1 MQIHELP
8 AGQPQTSDLIPFDTG
23 TVNYRAPFSGFD
35 IGDNNV
41 TFTTGDE
48 ADPSV
53 YKTVSTVNTGTLK
66 SLLNK
71 ITTVISNVRY
81 IWKVIGQVAMGTT
94 ADTVTGA
101 VKELNDKLG
110 NTPMGTTAASVTGAI
125 AEIRQ
130 ARGADYWGVQSY
142 EHNTLESGTA
152 TEIANILL
160 APGLYIA
167 VARVRFPASSTG
179 SRRVN
184 IVTAKPPAS
193 GSGAYH
199 VSVGAA
205 GQEDTVVEVV
215 KVLTPTATTR
225 YYLNAWQN
233 SGSAMTVSDTGW
245 EMVAVRLV

>member
-8 AGQPQTSDLIPFDTG
+8 SGQPNTSDLIPFDTG
-23 TVNYRAPFSGFD
+23 TVNYQAPFSSFD
-35 IGDNNV
+35 LGNSTV
-41 TFTTGDE
+41 TFTSDDE

-53 YKTVSTVNTGTLK
+53 YKTVSWVGTSTLK

-81 IWKVIGQVAMGTT
+81 IWKVIGQVAMGTS

-101 VKELNDKLG
+101 IKEITDKIG
-110 NTPMGTTAASVTGAI
+110 TRDMGTNATTITGAI
-125 AEIRQ
+125 QEIRQ
-130 ARGADYWGVQSY
+130 ARGADYWGIQSV
-142 EHNTLESGTA
+142 ENITLVSGTA
-152 TEIANILL
+152 GVVANMFL

-167 VARVRFPASSTG
+167 IARVRFPASSTG

-184 IVTAKPPAS
+184 ITTAKAPDA

-199 VSVGAA
+199 VSAASA

-215 KVLTPTATTR
+215 KVLTPTENTR

-233 SGSAMTVSDTGW
+233 SGSTLTVSDNGW